1 MVLGDAWVVDDLWVE
16 GVDVLVVL
24 EVSVD
29 NRAVVGGVVVHEVE
43 LDGSITDFV
52 EEVDAAELSLEDHVE
67 SVVLD
72 VVGGG
77 GVSDVESGVG
87 DAISVVGDG
96 DLEELALGGTC
107 QGFGHFGSLPGDVHA
122 SAVRESGLD
131 FLALGSIS
139 RSESIG
145 AEQQG
150 QRKLHLSIQN

>member
-1 MVLGDAWVVDDLWVE
+1 MDAWVADDVWVE

-29 NRAVVGGVVVHEVE
+29 DGAVVGGVVVHEVE
-43 LDGSITDFV
+43 LDGSVADFV

-72 VVGGG
+72 VVGRGG
-77 GVSDVESGVG
+77 ISDVESGVG

-96 DLEELALGGTC
+96 DLEELALGGTG
-107 QGFGHFGSLPGDVHA
+107 QGFGHFGSLPSDVHA
-122 SAVRESGLD
+122 CAVGESGLD
-131 FLALGSIS
+131 SLALGSIS
-139 RSESIG
+139 RSEGIG

-150 QRKLHLSIQN
+150 QRKLHFSFQN